1 MGGPG
6 LRPRAR
12 YALALIAVLVI
23 QVVFIGTLA
32 SKFQPQP
39 PPDVYFWGM
48 WSVSG
53 CVQNASYSV
62 PLNYTVQFSHING
75 PDAYVVLGLYV
86 NHGLRRV
93 STFFVP
99 RGTWGMTASGSEPVN
114 CATFRSATLTVINTV
129 AA

>member
-1 MGGPG
+1 

-39 PPDVYFWGM
+39 PPDVFFSGGWE
-48 WSVSG
+48 VSG
-53 CVQNASYSV
+53 CTQNATYSV
-62 PLNYTVQFSHING
+62 PLNYTVRFSHVSG
-75 PDAYVVLGLYV
+75 PDAYVVVGLYV
-86 NHGLRRV
+86 NHGLRKV
-93 STFFVP
+93 STYFVP
-99 RGTWGMTASGSEPVN
+99 RGTWGMTGSGSEPVS